1 VYVREAHPIDGW
13 RLMSNDRARIAPRQ
27 PTTEDERRGL
37 AQQCSA
43 HLLMPMPVVV
53 DTLDDAVGCA
63 YSGMPDRL
71 YLLDRDGRVVYRS
84 GRGPFGFHPGELEQA
99 LILLLYDEARA
110 ARG

>member
-1 VYVREAHPIDGW
+1 MI
-13 RLMSNDRARIAPRQ
+13 SNDRVGVALLQ
-27 PTTEDERRGL
+27 PQTEAERRD
-37 AQQCSA
+37 AAKQCSA

-53 DTLDDAVGCA
+53 DDLRDTVGCA

-71 YLLDRDGRVVYRS
+71 YLLDREGRVVYRS

-110 ARG
+110 GRG